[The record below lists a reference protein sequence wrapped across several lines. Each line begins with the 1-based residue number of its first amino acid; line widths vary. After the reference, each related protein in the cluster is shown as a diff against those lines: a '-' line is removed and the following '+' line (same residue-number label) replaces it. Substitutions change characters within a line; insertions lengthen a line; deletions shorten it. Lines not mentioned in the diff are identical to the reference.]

1 MLLNETVRRMMDE
14 VDEKNEQMMAIERQR
29 RSLQAEY
36 EINAKRRELEQVERK
51 IKEEQTSVRE
61 MSQHEELY

>member
-14 VDEKNEQMMAIERQR
+14 VDEKNEQMNAIERQR
-29 RSLQAEY
+29 RSIQAEY

-61 MSQHEELY
+61 MN